1 MVLTASKIL
10 QFFKSLAQISV
21 RFDSMFWLRS
31 YAFFLN
37 SSDLPHD
44 RQTSSEVSVSTYI
57 FSSQS
62 GQIHLSF
69 LHSYTNFS
77 WKSAWRG
84 ITTDPRVTGKVLEQS
99 KIGLGCKSLWR
110 WREAVALQAGPLADL
125 PYFAAAHSLAKI
137 WCPHSTRSTKEILFS
152 CHTTNRLVLKY
163 ALTVVD
169 VPSHYQEAESLTSK
183 YSAEVAEA
191 FQCVASSARRRLC
204 AQLNS
209 TKQPVSAI

>member
-1 MVLTASKIL
+1 M
-10 QFFKSLAQISV
+10 
-21 RFDSMFWLRS
+21 
-31 YAFFLN
+31 
-37 SSDLPHD
+37 
-44 RQTSSEVSVSTYI
+44 
-57 FSSQS
+57 
-62 GQIHLSF
+62 IHLSF

-125 PYFAAAHSLAKI
+125 PYLAAAHSLAKI

-183 YSAEVAEA
+183 YSDEVAEA
-191 FQCVASSARRRLC
+191 FQSIHKRSPLTCLSAATGRPRARIHGRC
-204 AQLNS
+204 YQTHGKPQNIFS
-209 TKQPVSAI
+209 TQAR